1 MSEEGRSLRSRV
13 VRGAAAAL
21 GGNFVFTVSN
31 AVLILLLTRE
41 LLDPTRFG
49 RLYFAI
55 SVLGVVAIFA
65 DLGLRKSAAHYI
77 SEYDGRDPGQV
88 RYVIRYSVTAL
99 VVLVATASVLTAVF
113 SGPAARLLGEPA
125 VAPLLALGS
134 LYVVGHAFQ
143 GYLST
148 IFQAFNRVEWSATIN
163 GLTGVARLVLAV
175 GFILLGLDVLGA
187 MLGYVGGF
195 AVAVLVGGV
204 VLYRRH
210 YAPLEPADSP
220 EPGLGRRILRYSI
233 PLTVTE
239 GTNALDKRVDIIL
252 LGSLLNPAAA
262 GYYVVAKQISS
273 FSIMP
278 ATSIGYSVTPAYG
291 GKMARESPEK
301 SARLYEESLRYV
313 LLVYLPAAA
322 GLVLVAGPTVELVFG
337 AAYTPAVPVVQVM
350 SGYVL
355 ARAVNKVTS
364 DGLDYLGL
372 ARERAVLK
380 TVTTFAN
387 VLLNVLLIPIF
398 GVVGAAVATTTTFAT
413 YTAGNVYQLHKE
425 LPVDNAALLR
435 EGVVISFVTAA
446 MTVVVML
453 ALPYVSGP
461 VTLAGVVV
469 LGGGVTGV
477 LSVATGLVDMGRV
490 RTVLGA

>member
-1 MSEEGRSLRSRV
+1 MSEEDGSIRARV
-13 VRGAAAAL
+13 VRGAAAAF
-21 GGNFVFTVSN
+21 GGNFLFTAAN
-31 AVLILLLTRE
+31 ALLILLLTRE

-55 SVLGVVAIFA
+55 SVLGMVSIFA

-99 VVLVATASVLTAVF
+99 VVLVAVSSTLVAVF
-113 SGPAARLLGEPA
+113 SGPLARLLGEPA

-134 LYVVGHAFQ
+134 LYVAGHALQ

-148 IFQAFNRVEWSATIN
+148 VFQAFNRVEWSATIN
-163 GLTGVARLVLAV
+163 GITGVARLVLAV

-210 YAPLEPADSP
+210 YVPLEQPDSP
-220 EPGLGRRILRYSI
+220 EPGLGRRILRYSV

-239 GTNALDKRVDIIL
+239 STNAVDKRVDIVLIGTL
-252 LGSLLNPAAA
+252 LTPAAA
-262 GYYVVAKQISS
+262 SYYVLAKQISS

-291 GKMARESPEK
+291 GKTARENPEK
-301 SARLYEESLRYV
+301 AARLYEEAFRYV
-313 LLVYLPAAA
+313 LMVYLPAAA
-322 GLVLVAGPTVELVFG
+322 GLILVAGPTVELVFG
-337 AAYTPAVPVVQVM
+337 PEYSPAVPVVQVI

-355 ARAVNKVTS
+355 VRAINKVTS

-387 VLLNVLLIPIF
+387 VVLNLLLIPIY
-398 GVVGAAVATTTTFAT
+398 GVVGAAVATTATFAT

-425 LPVDNAALLR
+425 LPVDNTALLR
-435 EGVVISFVTAA
+435 DGAVVAVVTAA

-453 ALPYVSGP
+453 AVPYVSGP
-461 VTLAGVVV
+461 VTLAGVVL
-469 LGGGVTGV
+469 LGGGVTGT
-477 LSVATGLVDMGRV
+477 LSVVTGLVDVGRV
-490 RTVLGA
+490 RTMLGA